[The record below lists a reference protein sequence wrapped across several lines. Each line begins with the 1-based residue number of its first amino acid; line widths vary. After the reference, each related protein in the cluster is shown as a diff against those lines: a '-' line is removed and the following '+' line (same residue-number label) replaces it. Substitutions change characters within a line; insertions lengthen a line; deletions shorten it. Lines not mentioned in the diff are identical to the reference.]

1 MRLELPAPL
10 VAAGASNDPI
20 GTHTSKTMMLPEL
33 GLLLAAAPGPVLY
46 GEYARVT
53 VEDNALRKGTTAT
66 RKKTL
71 SMLRQLYGLSG
82 DVPIFAA
89 LRGLWVADP
98 AAQPILALLCATAR
112 DPLLR
117 ATAHKVLAM
126 QPGDLT
132 GPAEL
137 AAEVA
142 SAFPNRY
149 KPGTLHHIGQNTGA
163 SWTQSGLLR
172 GRLKKER
179 VRARPVPIAAV
190 YALYLGHLSGLAGPA
205 LFTSIWAQLLDT
217 DAASARS
224 LAEGAARAGWLEY
237 ASGGGMTEI
246 GFRHLD
252 EIVAGEAT

>member
-1 MRLELPAPL
+1 MRLDLPASL
-10 VAAGASNDPI
+10 IAAGAANDPI

-33 GLLLAAAPGPVLY
+33 RLLLAAAPGPVSFR
-46 GEYARVT
+46 EYARAT
-53 VEDNALRKGTTAT
+53 VEDNALRKSTTAT

-82 DVPIFAA
+82 DVLIFAA
-89 LRGLWVADP
+89 LRGLWGADP
-98 AAQPILALLCATAR
+98 TAQPFLALLCATAR

-149 KPGTLHHIGQNTGA
+149 EPGTLHHIGQNAGA
-163 SWTQSGLLR
+163 SWVQGGLLR
-172 GRLKKER
+172 GRIRKER
-179 VRARPVPIAAV
+179 VRAHAVPIAAV
-190 YALYLGHLSGLAGPA
+190 YAFYLGHLGGLAGPA
-205 LFTSIWAQLLDT
+205 LFTSIWTRLLDT
-217 DAASARS
+217 DAASVRS

-237 ASGGGMTEI
+237 ASAGGMTEI
-246 GFRHLD
+246 SFRHLD
-252 EIVAGEAT
+252 EIVAAEAT